1 LRFCD
6 SSALVPLII
15 DEQTSVALRRLLMR
29 DRHIIASWLTAV
41 EITSALWRRRHHNE
55 LDATAHQ
62 DADASFA
69 QISRRWTAMPAA
81 EMTDRAIDLLSRH
94 ALRAAGSVQLASA
107 MLAVDRFGLLP
118 FVTLDQDLAAAA
130 RAEGFT
136 VLP

>member
-1 LRFCD
+1 LRFWD

-81 EMTDRAIDLLSRH
+81 EVTDRAIDLLSRH
-94 ALRAAGSVQLASA
+94 ALRAADSVQLASA
-107 MLAVDRFGLLP
+107 LFAVSRFGPLP

-136 VLP
+136 VIP